1 MADARKKK
9 IVTNV
14 PETFEFGAE
23 TGKILQLVIHSL
35 YANKDIFLRELI
47 SNSSDALDKF
57 RYESLSNEKLDDGD
71 APLKI
76 TIKFDEK
83 NSSLTIFDNGI
94 GMSRDELIEN
104 LGTIA
109 RSGTQKFLENI
120 SGNKNADVTLIG
132 QFGVGFYS
140 AFMVASEAEVISRKA
155 GDEQAW
161 VWRSKADGKYTVSQ
175 AEEKIGRGTTI
186 KLTIKEDSKE
196 FLDKHRI
203 SHIVGTYSDH
213 ISFPVEL
220 IDEDGAVQS
229 LNAGK
234 ALWAKPK
241 SEITQE
247 QYTEFYKHVAHAGDK
262 PWIILHNKVE
272 GAIQYTNLLFIP
284 SAKPFDLFHP
294 DRATRVRLY
303 VKKVFISE
311 QNIDLIPRNL
321 RFLRG
326 IIDSEDLPLNIS
338 RETLQHNNIL
348 RKINTSITK
357 KVLSELKDKAKKAP
371 EEFAKFWDNFGSVLK
386 EGLCEGIDSSRDQL
400 LEVCHF
406 CTTKSTD
413 KRISLDSYIENM
425 QEGQKAIYYL
435 AGDSLE
441 AIKNSPQL
449 EGFLKKNL
457 EVILLTDSVDD
468 FWTTVNHEYKGFELV
483 SINRSGLNIENLEG
497 SAADKDSK
505 PEQQSQAEQAVEAFK
520 EILQGKVLN
529 VVASRKLSDSPVCLA
544 VQEGAMDMRMERFL
558 LSQNQLA
565 SASLKILE
573 INTNN
578 PLVQFIGKNADSQ
591 KAKELGLLLFD
602 QACVLE
608 GEPIANP
615 GDFAKRL
622 NKFLEGGILGL
633 SLK

>member
-1 MADARKKK
+1 MASTHKKK
-9 IVTNV
+9 SQASDVT

-57 RYESLSNEKLDDGD
+57 RYETLTHSNIEESTE
-71 APLKI
+71 PLKI
-76 TIKFDEK
+76 TIKIDEK
-83 NSSLTIFDNGI
+83 NNILTISDNGI
-94 GMSRDELIEN
+94 GMNRNDLIEN

-109 RSGTQKFLENI
+109 RSGTQKFLESI
-120 SGNKNADVTLIG
+120 TGDKKADVTLIG

-140 AFMVASEAEVISRKA
+140 SFMVASEAEVISRKA
-155 GDEQAW
+155 GENQAW
-161 VWRSKADGKYTVSQ
+161 VWNSKADGKYTVSEFEGKQ
-175 AEEKIGRGTTI
+175 GRGTIVKLYI
-186 KLTIKEDSKE
+186 KDECKE

-203 SHIVGTYSDH
+203 SHIVHTYSDH

-220 IDEDGAVQS
+220 IDSDNTSQI
-229 LNAGK
+229 LNNGQ
-234 ALWAKPK
+234 ALWTKKK
-241 SEITQE
+241 SEITEE

-262 PWIILHNKVE
+262 PWITLHNKVE

-284 SAKPFDLFHP
+284 SVKPFDLFHP

-338 RETLQHNNIL
+338 RETLQHNNVL
-348 RKINTSITK
+348 RKINSSITK
-357 KVLSELKDKAKKAP
+357 KVLSELKDKATKEP
-371 EEFAKFWDNFGSVLK
+371 EEFKKFWDNFGSVLK
-386 EGLCEGIDSSRDQL
+386 EGLCEGIDSARDQL

-406 CTTKSTD
+406 RTTKSGD
-413 KRISLDSYIENM
+413 KAISLDTYIENL
-425 QEGQKAIYYL
+425 QDGQKTIYYL
-435 AGDSLE
+435 TGDNLA

-449 EGFLKKNL
+449 EVFLKKDI

-468 FWTTVNHEYKGFELV
+468 FWTTVNHEYKGFEMV
-483 SINRSGLNIENLEG
+483 SINRSGLDIDELEG
-497 SAADKDSK
+497 KEAPK
-505 PEQQSQAEQAVEAFK
+505 ESQDANELSTNTITAFK
-520 EILQGKVLN
+520 KILEGKVMN
-529 VVASRKLSDSPVCLA
+529 VVASKKLSDSPVCLS

-573 INTNN
+573 INTNH
-578 PLVQFIGKNADSQ
+578 PLVKFIGENPDTEKS
-591 KAKELGLLLFD
+591 KELGLLLFD
-602 QACVLE
+602 QACIVE
-608 GEPIANP
+608 GESIANP
-615 GDFAKRL
+615 GDFARRL
-622 NKFLEGGILGL
+622 NKVLEGIL
-633 SLK
+633 